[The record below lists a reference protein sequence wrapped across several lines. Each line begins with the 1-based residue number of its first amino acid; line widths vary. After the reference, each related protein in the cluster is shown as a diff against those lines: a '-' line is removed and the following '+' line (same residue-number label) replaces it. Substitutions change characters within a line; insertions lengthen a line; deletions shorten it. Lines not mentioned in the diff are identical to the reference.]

1 MGIVLNSSGDGD
13 SDPLTVPEAVDEPV
27 GGKLR
32 VSGIRRWV
40 REMRLGRARF
50 APDGQDHI
58 AYSNNAHGVPSV
70 ATTARTENRTT
81 IKRRK

>member
-13 SDPLTVPEAVDEPV
+13 SDPPTVPEAVNEPE
-27 GGKLR
+27 GGNLR
-32 VSGIRRWV
+32 VSGICRWV

-58 AYSNNAHGVPSV
+58 VYPHHAQGVPSV
-70 ATTARTENRTT
+70 AATARTENRTT
-81 IKRRK
+81 TKRRK